1 MGFYGEHI
9 LPRLIDKSLSK
20 PEVDVVRKE
29 TLERAR
35 GIVLEVGLGSGL
47 NLPHYPTSVTRLL
60 AVEPSL
66 LARKIASRRIAQA
79 PFPVEWVGTDGQ
91 SLAMQDETVDQVVS
105 TLTLCTIASPERA
118 LKEMVRVLRPGGLL
132 IFLEHGLSD
141 NAGIVRWQKRLN
153 GIQKTFCGGCHLTR
167 RISELIESAEL
178 KIDDLANPRIKGM
191 PKIAHFYRGTAHKA
205 S

>member
-1 MGFYGEHI
+1 MGFYGDHI

-29 TLERAR
+29 TLARA
-35 GIVLEVGLGSGL
+35 GGVVLEVGLGSGL
-47 NLPHYPTSVTRLL
+47 NLPHYPRSVTRLL

-66 LARKIASRRIAQA
+66 LARKIAARRIAQV
-79 PFPVEWVGTDGQ
+79 PFPVEWIGTDGQ
-91 SLAMQDETVDQVVS
+91 SLSLQDQTVDQVVS

-118 LKEMVRVLRPGGLL
+118 LKEMVRVLKPGGRL

-141 NAGIVRWQKRLN
+141 DPGVVRWQKRLN
-153 GIQKTFCGGCHLTR
+153 GLQKTFCGGCQLTR

-191 PKIAHFYRGTAHKA
+191 PKIAHFYRGTALKA